1 MNIERYDIEAGRNVL
16 TMLQKA
22 SPTDY
27 AILMTQLK
35 TRAGMNGALGQWGT
49 TYSGYAGDVTVNST
63 EESAPG
69 FWERIFEVGTGA
81 LTTVVDYKMREE
93 TAKLQQDEYEAV
105 AAAEMERQAM
115 LAAKRQSQ
123 ALEYQTQ
130 MEFLRQ
136 RQELDAAATRAKSK
150 LNWALIAVGGLVGLF
165 ILGRVLA

>member
-16 TMLQKA
+16 TMLQKV
-22 SPTDY
+22 SPADY
-27 AILMTQLK
+27 AVLMTQLK
-35 TRAGMNGALGQWGT
+35 TRAGMNGSLGQWGFAP
-49 TYSGYAGDVTVNST
+49 AGTDTT

-69 FWERIFEVGTGA
+69 FWERLFEVGTGA
-81 LTTVVDYKMREE
+81 LTTVVDYKLREQ
-93 TAKLQQDEYEAV
+93 TAKAQQDQYEEAV
-105 AAAEMERQAM
+105 ATEMERQAM

-123 ALEYQTQ
+123 AMEYQTQ

-136 RQELDAAATRAKSK
+136 RQELDRAATRAKSK

>member
-22 SPTDY
+22 SPADY
-27 AILMTQLK
+27 AILMTKLK
-35 TRAGMNGALGQWGT
+35 TQAGMNGALGAWGFAP
-49 TYSGYAGDVTVNST
+49 AGTGTDTT
-63 EESAPG
+63 EESSPG

-81 LTTVVDYKMREE
+81 LTTVVDYKIQEE
-93 TAKLQQDEYEAV
+93 TSKLQQDQYEAA

-123 ALEYQTQ
+123 AMEYQTQ

-136 RQELDAAATRAKSK
+136 RQALDAAATRAKSK